1 MTVRYFGREGF
12 DNSLSSASSPVS
24 EGSPAIE
31 EVFRGEFDENELFV
45 SENVWRPDLNKWVDT
60 RAVSELWFMGEGNLI
75 KITEEQAMA
84 FIEANRVRDENGEVA
99 EGICLNGLE
108 DQLLALEHEE
118 AWVLD
123 FDFGQWQDQQWND
136 DVIAYCQ
143 VLRLDDS
150 NWAIEFSSDEFNN
163 PVLTEQQREA
173 ILEAGFDEPD
183 DDESPNYSL
192 SMADP
197 TAREVV
203 GLIERVL
210 NKGGFAE

>member
-12 DNSLSSASSPVS
+12 DNSLSSASSAVS

-45 SENVWRPDLNKWVDT
+45 SEHVWRPALNKWVDT

-75 KITEEQAMA
+75 KISEEQAMA
-84 FIEANRVRDENGEVA
+84 FIEANRLRDDSGEAV
-99 EGICLNGLE
+99 EGIRLAGLAE
-108 DQLLALEHEE
+108 QLLALEHEE
-118 AWVLD
+118 GWVLD
-123 FDFGQWQDQQWND
+123 FDFGQWQDQHWND

-143 VLRLDDS
+143 VLRIDEN

-163 PVLTEQQREA
+163 PALTDQQREA
-173 ILEAGFDEPD
+173 ILEAGFDEPN
-183 DDESPNYSL
+183 DDESPNYAL
-192 SMADP
+192 SMADQ

-203 GLIERVL
+203 ALIERVL
-210 NKGGFAE
+210 NNGGFAD